1 MWRCGMD
8 RVVNTGTPLYVTSS
22 TTSGN
27 YFANST
33 YYQTQIARLQSEIA
47 DSFRRYINDEIYNH
61 ITQTFTIDRAEAE
74 RIDAEFA
81 DRFRN
86 FVNYECVATSDFEYD
101 EIGFDEN
108 VSDELDEFLSAFKVK
123 DKGVR

>member
-1 MWRCGMD
+1 MD

>member
-1 MWRCGMD
+1 MD

-33 YYQTQIARLQSEIA
+33 YYQTQIARVQSEIE
-47 DSFRRYINDEIYNH
+47 DRFRRYINDEIYNH
-61 ITQTFTIDRAEAE
+61 ITETFTVDNDEME
-74 RIDAEFA
+74 RLDAEFA
-81 DRFRN
+81 DRLRN